1 MTTRESVPKV
11 PEAPVDAVDPDD
23 PEHWDLEG
31 PDLPTERR
39 DLEGPD
45 LPTERRAATIA
56 EARALASPVRLRIL
70 RLCLNEALTN
80 KELATRLDLHPG
92 TVLHHVRNLV
102 ATGFLT
108 EDPSRPGPRGTTE
121 KPYRATG
128 KSWRLDVEESEAG
141 PAVRRAVLDAVALE
155 LDEAGPGAVI
165 ESARM
170 AMRLKPQQ
178 LKRLQRRLQE
188 LTEEFAQADDPN
200 GEPVAMLVMLHRRP
214 APAASGGN
222 PAPPLI
228 AAPDR
233 KGRGREKPGQKK
245 RKARS

>member
-1 MTTRESVPKV
+1 VSTRESVPKV
-11 PEAPVDAVDPDD
+11 PDD
-23 PEHWDLEG
+23 PQSAKG
-31 PDLPTERR
+31 T
-39 DLEGPD
+39 D

-56 EARALASPVRLRIL
+56 EARALSNPVRLRIL

-108 EDPSRPGPRGTTE
+108 EDPPRPGPRGTTE

-128 KSWRLDVEESEAG
+128 KSWRLDVEESEEG
-141 PAVRRAVLDAVALE
+141 PAVRRAVLDAVAAE

-170 AMRLKPQQ
+170 AMRLRPQQ

-188 LTEEFAQADDPN
+188 LTEEFAQVDEPD
-200 GEPVAMLVMLHRRP
+200 GEPVAMLIMLHRRP
-214 APAASGGN
+214 APAPAKSTSTPAN
-222 PAPPLI
+222 PV
-228 AAPDR
+228 AATPER
-233 KGRGREKPGQKK
+233 KGRGRDKPGHKK
-245 RKARS
+245 RKDHS

>member
-1 MTTRESVPKV
+1 VTTRESVPKV
-11 PEAPVDAVDPDD
+11 PDEPQSAM
-23 PEHWDLEG
+23 G
-31 PDLPTERR
+31 S
-39 DLEGPD
+39 
-45 LPTERRAATIA
+45 PTERRAATIA
-56 EARALASPVRLRIL
+56 EARALSNPVRLRIL

-80 KELATRLDLHPG
+80 KDLATRLDLHPG

-108 EDPSRPGPRGTTE
+108 EDPTRPGPRGTTE

-141 PAVRRAVLDAVALE
+141 PAVRRAVLDAVAVE

-170 AMRLKPQQ
+170 AMRLRPQQ

-188 LTEEFAQADDPN
+188 LTEEFAQVDEPD
-200 GEPVAMLVMLHRRP
+200 GEPVAMLIMLHRRP
-214 APAASGGN
+214 G
-222 PAPPLI
+222 PAPSAGPPAHPLG
-228 AAPDR
+228 ATPEG
-233 KGRGREKPGQKK
+233 KGRGRDKPGHKK
-245 RKARS
+245 HKGHP